1 MWPRQSHVLSPL
13 TEADSGPKDRKILWN
28 DALEFC
34 FKELNNMVSFETLLS
49 YSDWKI
55 PFTVH
60 TDASDK
66 QLGDVISQS
75 NKPISFFLIRLIQPQ
90 CKYLA

>member
-1 MWPRQSHVLSPL
+1 MSVPL
-13 TEADSGPKDRKILWN
+13 TVADSGPKGRKILWN

-66 QLGDVISQS
+66 QLGSLISQN
-75 NKPISFFLIRLIQPQ
+75 NKYIAFFSIILNNPK
-90 CKYLA
+90 CNYTTNEK